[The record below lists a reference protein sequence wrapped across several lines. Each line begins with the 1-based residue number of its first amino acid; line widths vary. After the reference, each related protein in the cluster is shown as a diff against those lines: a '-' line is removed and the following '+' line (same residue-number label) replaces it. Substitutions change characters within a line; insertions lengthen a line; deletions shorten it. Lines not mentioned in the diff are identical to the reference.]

1 MWYDYSIETLEN
13 FSQMEL
19 DMEMIWNQKKKGFNS
34 KYWTGDV
41 FQLF

>member
-13 FSQMEL
+13 FSEMEL
-19 DMEMIWNQKKKGFNS
+19 YMKMIWDQKKGFNS